1 MAIDTVIS
9 SVLGAVNA
17 VWTLLNSILELTSI
31 ILNIPN
37 FIRQLS
43 LGKLGDL
50 LKREQCEE
58 LIAAIMACLLN
69 KFLGDPF
76 EKFQTKILTKIN
88 EVGYNVNQ
96 ALADEFYDLNVC
108 AAYVEQEAFL
118 LNKCSHQMEGL
129 YTSFG
134 MELDPSEQA
143 KAAANSERQKASV
156 DSKGNIRVKG
166 TNTNSAKSD
175 NPYADSGM
183 GDLAVDSD
191 PFWFDASA
199 FEDNGG
205 PTAEVIETSFR
216 QEERMA
222 HMAVSIPG
230 PDIIIPAPVVD
241 EYESKYALREQ
252 NFGDL
257 DSV

>member
-9 SVLGAVNA
+9 SVLGAVSA

-76 EKFQTKILTKIN
+76 EKFQTKVLTKIN

-143 KAAANSERQKASV
+143 KQNAKDQREKASV
-156 DSKGNIRVKG
+156 DEDGKVNVAG
-166 TNTNSAKSD
+166 TNTTT
-175 NPYADSGM
+175 
-183 GDLAVDSD
+183 
-191 PFWFDASA
+191 
-199 FEDNGG
+199 NGSTQTKLT
-205 PTAEVIETSFR
+205 PN
-216 QEERMA
+216 
-222 HMAVSIPG
+222 
-230 PDIIIPAPVVD
+230 IPAEDDDVIN
-241 EYESKYALREQ
+241 ESRVEATSGPSPLKTK
-252 NFGDL
+252 
-257 DSV
+257 